1 MNTNRPASRYGVT
14 ILVGNVVRLED
25 GRTGTVE
32 TIDGDTL
39 AIEVAKPRASRTAV
53 IRSIDDLVETVFA
66 AAGTVAHAA

>member
-1 MNTNRPASRYGVT
+1 MNTNRPASRHGVT
-14 ILVGNVVRLED
+14 ILPGNVVRLED

-39 AIEVAKPRASRTAV
+39 AIEVAKPRASRVAV